1 MRRPHFIGGKT
12 GVTITAGPC
21 LASCYE
27 LENRILI
34 VILLRTTKLSRR
46 FKETRFI
53 LGLALSKMNKNEYSH
68 RIKEVLRNDVELDSD
83 NSEDEEAFNY
93 ERSDAKEM
101 AKRNKILTF

>member
-1 MRRPHFIGGKT
+1 
-12 GVTITAGPC
+12 
-21 LASCYE
+21 
-27 LENRILI
+27 
-34 VILLRTTKLSRR
+34 
-46 FKETRFI
+46 
-53 LGLALSKMNKNEYSH
+53 MNKNEYSH